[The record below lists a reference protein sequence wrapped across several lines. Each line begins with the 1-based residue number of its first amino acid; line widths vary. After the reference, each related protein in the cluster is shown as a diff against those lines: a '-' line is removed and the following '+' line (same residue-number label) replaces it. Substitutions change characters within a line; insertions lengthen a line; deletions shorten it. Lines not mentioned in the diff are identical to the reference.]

1 MKISALLTSICFLFF
16 LSACQKEELGESS
29 NQEISIRDDE
39 AEHYDGQNS
48 GHEPHPCWD
57 GIPNNLRVLFIGNS
71 FTANYTTDIP
81 TMFYQLAIESGE
93 SISNVSKSA
102 ILGYTLSQHLNN
114 GGTQSLID
122 QGGWDFV
129 ILQENSGFLANA
141 TGAGTVFKNSVSS
154 MVDEIKI
161 KSPAAKIL
169 LYQVVPPV
177 AYSLNYH
184 AINNDWDVLFED
196 VASGHPNVS
205 VTDVAGAFK
214 SAYSAGTT
222 PGFDN
227 GNDILRLSS
236 VYQHHFMN
244 TGGFISAV
252 TFYSDIFTE
261 KPCVPDEMTFW
272 LGGSTQG
279 LDDVNNQVYNLEEIL
294 QLGYIHGFNSSLPP
308 ATNNDCP
315 HKVMWGLGSGPC

>member
-1 MKISALLTSICFLFF
+1 MKNSALLTLICFL
-16 LSACQKEELGESS
+16 LLATSCQKEEILSTTDHD
-29 NQEISIRDDE
+29 ITIRDDE
-39 AEHYDGQNS
+39 AEYYDGS
-48 GHEPHPCWD
+48 DDHEPPCWD
-57 GIPNNLRVLFIGNS
+57 GIPDNLRILFIGNS
-71 FTANYTTDIP
+71 FTDNYTTDIP
-81 TMFYQLAIESGE
+81 TMFYQLALESGE
-93 SISNVSKSA
+93 SISNVSTSA
-102 ILGYTLSQHLNN
+102 ILGHTLSQHINN
-114 GGTQSLID
+114 GSTQTLID
-122 QGGWDFV
+122 QGDWDFV

-141 TGAGTVFKNSVSS
+141 TGAGSIFENSVSTLTDIIS
-154 MVDEIKI
+154 V

-184 AINNDWDVLFED
+184 AINNDWDVLFDD
-196 VASGHPNVS
+196 VASNHSNVS

-214 SAYSAGTT
+214 TAYSSPNS

-236 VYQHHFMN
+236 AYQHHFMN

-261 KPCVPDEMTFW
+261 KPCVPAEMTFW
-272 LGGSTQG
+272 LGGTSQG
-279 LDDVNNQVYNLEEIL
+279 LDDVNNRVYNLDEIL
-294 QLGYIHGFNSSLPP
+294 QIGYIHGFNSSLPP

-315 HKVMWGLGSGPC
+315 QNVMWALGYGPC

>member
-1 MKISALLTSICFLFF
+1 MRFTTLLTFISFLFIVT
-16 LSACQKEELGESS
+16 SCQKEEMECITDYNTEIRGDFP
-29 NQEISIRDDE
+29 QEGDGNYPHE
-39 AEHYDGQNS
+39 AN
-48 GHEPHPCWD
+48 PCWD

-81 TMFYQLAIESGE
+81 TMFHELAIASGE

-114 GGTQSLID
+114 SSTQSLID
-122 QGGWDFV
+122 QGDWDYV
-129 ILQENSGFLANA
+129 VLQENSGFLANA
-141 TGAGTVFKNSVSS
+141 SGAGITFKNSVSS
-154 MVDEIKI
+154 FVNKINI

-184 AINNDWDVLFED
+184 ALNNDWDVLFDD
-196 VASGHPNVS
+196 VASGYSNVS

-214 SAYSAGTT
+214 TAYSAGST

-227 GNDILRLSS
+227 GTDILRLSS
-236 VYQHHFMN
+236 TYQHHFMN

-252 TFYSDIFTE
+252 SFYSDIFTE
-261 KPCVPDEMTFW
+261 KPCVPAEMTFW
-272 LGGSTQG
+272 LGGTSQG
-279 LDDVNNQVYNLEEIL
+279 LDDVNNRVYNLEEIL
-294 QLGYIHGFNSSLPP
+294 QIGYIHGFNSSLPAP
-308 ATNNDCP
+308 TGSDCP
-315 HKVMWGLGSGPC
+315 HMVMWGLGYGPC